1 MNNYKRGDFIPS
13 INNGVEIQS
22 LLETD
27 MYKFTMLDFILA
39 HPEYRGIVV
48 KWKMTIRSKDVQTA
62 EVIDKD
68 RLIHQLESTQRL
80 VQWITE
86 EEVKFLKTIK
96 TPKWK
101 RILRDETIEFL
112 QNFKLPD
119 YKVGKDNNG
128 NYEIEFVGAW
138 EQSMMWEIFG
148 LKIINALYISEYIR
162 KTDITNE
169 EFSKIIQEIFD
180 RLQEDIEVFKN
191 NPDVQFNEFGT
202 RRAASSVIQRKVN
215 EVLSNQ
221 LPNQYMG
228 TSNVAI
234 SREQDIIPKGTNA
247 HELRMIPTALYDKPE
262 DIIAEM
268 YEVDR
273 KWAKHFPE
281 LAILL
286 PDTYGTSFYLK
297 NCPEDIRK
305 SHIGTRLDSKDPM
318 EAIPEYIEWLEQHNE
333 DPKTKIAIPS
343 DGLNAKVAVRIVN
356 TFKWRLR
363 KILPGIGT
371 SLTNNTKGTFPEE
384 KETMWPFGSFS
395 VVIKANEVQR
405 PDGTWVSCVKL
416 SDNPNKA
423 VGSKERVELF
433 KKTFWA
439 DGMQEQTVI
448 V

>member
-1 MNNYKRGDFIPS
+1 MENEKGTVLRIIKEWMANDNELKQLQKAIKERRDKKKMLTTVLVTEMNKSNVDEYNTQCGKLIKTNQKNKKPITKG
-13 INNGVEIQS
+13 
-22 LLETD
+22 
-27 MYKFTMLDFILA
+27 YLA
-39 HPEYRGIVV
+39 NC
-48 KWKMTIRSKDVQTA
+48 
-62 EVIDKD
+62 IDK
-68 RLIHQLESTQRL
+68 I
-80 VQWITE
+80 
-86 EEVKFLKTIK
+86 
-96 TPKWK
+96 
-101 RILRDETIEFL
+101 
-112 QNFKLPD
+112 
-119 YKVGKDNNG
+119 
-128 NYEIEFVGAW
+128 
-138 EQSMMWEIFG
+138 
-148 LKIINALYISEYIR
+148 
-162 KTDITNE
+162 
-169 EFSKIIQEIFD
+169 
-180 RLQEDIEVFKN
+180 FKN

-356 TFKWRLR
+356 TFK
-363 KILPGIGT
+363 
-371 SLTNNTKGTFPEE
+371 
-384 KETMWPFGSFS
+384 
-395 VVIKANEVQR
+395 
-405 PDGTWVSCVKL
+405 
-416 SDNPNKA
+416 
-423 VGSKERVELF
+423 
-433 KKTFWA
+433 
-439 DGMQEQTVI
+439 
-448 V
+448 